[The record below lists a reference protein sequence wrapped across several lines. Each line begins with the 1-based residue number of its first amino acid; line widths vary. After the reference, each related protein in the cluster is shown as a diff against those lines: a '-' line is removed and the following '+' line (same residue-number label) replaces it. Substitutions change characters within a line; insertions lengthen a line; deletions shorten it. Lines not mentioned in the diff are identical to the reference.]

1 MQAEALVSMLEMYR
15 LTGEREYYDAFRQTL
30 DFVEKHQVAREG
42 GWWATR
48 AADGSPRG
56 DQRSSPWQGA
66 YHNGR
71 AMLLC
76 AKILEGA
83 AEGKKR

>member
-1 MQAEALVSMLEMYR
+1 LLEMYR
-15 LTGEREYYDAFRQTL
+15 LTGQKGYYDAFSRTL

-42 GWWATR
+42 SWWATR
-48 AADGSPRG
+48 AADGASRG
-56 DQRSSPWQGA
+56 EQRTSPWQGA

-76 AKILEGA
+76 ARLLEEMAQQAGSD
-83 AEGKKR
+83 K